1 MKKWH
6 ILKFLRSM
14 PVKRRLTLAFVAVS
28 PVPFLVMCT
37 FIVNSADNDF
47 KNKNLEYAKN
57 YSRQSVV
64 SVNRLFELYY
74 GTFESFSKD
83 SDILADVFNYTHNQV
98 YRKSA
103 LSRQIEN
110 TIRSVTGKSK
120 GIDCAII
127 YTEKKDLF
135 YVGLPVID
143 VEELDSL
150 VDYVS
155 DDDITVRILKRD
167 STAYMLLAKK
177 IKLRYDQPDSAIAV
191 AVINLQYLN
200 QVCKAFISQ
209 SVQEIIITDS
219 QGTAVIHP
227 NENLL
232 GRVVPTPEY
241 TYSDTVTATGFNIY
255 NIFKTE
261 HQSQVFTVVLIIFT
275 VGIIIWPLLMILF
288 KALSDS
294 ITQPAGELLE
304 KMDKLGRDEDLGEI
318 LTLQEEPSSHHDEN
332 ALLNDEF
339 NAMVKRLRN
348 LIETV
353 YLKKISEHELEFKIK
368 ELELNALQQQINP
381 HFLYNV
387 LDTIFWMAQ
396 LGGSDDI
403 SEMVTVLGSFFK
415 TSTDST
421 SIFIPIERELLNI
434 KSYIYLQKTLLG
446 DRFDVQWD
454 IDDRITGCKTVK
466 LILQPIIENTIVHG
480 FKNTE
485 KGGLITIRGK
495 MFEDSVVFEIS
506 DNGIGMN
513 KGELETLLND
523 IHQSDGFKRHSVG
536 LRNVSQRLKI
546 YYGDKYGI
554 KMESK
559 LHEGTTTRIVIP
571 VRNGGDT
578 DV

>member
-1 MKKWH
+1 M
-6 ILKFLRSM
+6 
-14 PVKRRLTLAFVAVS
+14 AFVAVS
-28 PVPFLVMCT
+28 LVPFLVMST

-47 KNKNLEYAKN
+47 KYKNLEYAKN

-83 SDILADVFNYTHNQV
+83 SDILADVYNYTHNQG
-98 YRKSA
+98 YRKST

-143 VEELDSL
+143 VDELDNL
-150 VDYVS
+150 FDYVS
-155 DDDITVRILKRD
+155 DEDITVRITTRNNV
-167 STAYMLLAKK
+167 AYMLLAKK

-191 AVINLQYLN
+191 AGINLHYLN

-209 SVQEIIITDS
+209 SVQEMIITDS
-219 QGTAVIHP
+219 NGTAVIHP
-227 NENLL
+227 DETLPGKNI
-232 GRVVPTPEY
+232 PTPAY
-241 TYSDTVTATGFNIY
+241 TYEDTVTVNNFIIY

-261 HQSQVFTVVLIIFT
+261 HRSQVFTVVFIIFI
-275 VGIIIWPLLMILF
+275 VGIIALPLLMILL

-294 ITQPAGELLE
+294 ITQPADELLE
-304 KMDKLGRDEDLGEI
+304 KMDKLGRDEHLGEI
-318 LTLQEEPSSHHDEN
+318 LTLKEEPSNPDDEN
-332 ALLNDEF
+332 ALLNNEF

-446 DRFDVQWD
+446 DRFDVKWD
-454 IDDRITGCKTVK
+454 IDEQIIGCKTVK

-480 FKNTE
+480 FKDTE

-495 MFEDSVVFEIS
+495 MSEDSVIFEIS
-506 DNGIGMN
+506 DNGMGIDES
-513 KGELETLLND
+513 ELEALLND
-523 IHQSDGFKRHSVG
+523 LHKPDGFRRHSVG
-536 LRNVSQRLKI
+536 LRNVNQRLQI
-546 YYGDKYGI
+546 YYGDQYGI

-559 LHEGTTTRIVIP
+559 YREGTTTRIVIP